1 MSAATVHH
9 EDQVH
14 SHGHDRGHEPP
25 WAVQLRSN
33 RLGLWLFFFSE
44 IFLFAALLVA
54 RFVLWNEPGAGIT
67 RPDLSQ
73 VLGLATTSVLLL
85 SSFAVNRA
93 ESGMAHDD
101 RRTFQVWMLVAAFL
115 GTLFFIGVVFMEWN
129 IFGLQGEIAGIEL
142 FGHLKPTDGVFGAV
156 FFAMTGMHALHVLS
170 GIIFLLIVWNNGRKG
185 HFSAEKHWGVAAATL
200 YWHFVDVIWVFY
212 YPALYLIGTAAY
224 RI

>member
-1 MSAATVHH
+1 MSAATTAHH
-9 EDQVH
+9 VDQTH
-14 SHGHDRGHEPP
+14 SHGHDSGHEPP
-25 WAVQLRSN
+25 FAVQLRSN

-44 IFLFAALLVA
+44 IFLFAALLVS
-54 RFVLWNEPGAGIT
+54 RFVLWGNT

-73 VLGLATTSVLLL
+73 VLGLAATSVLLL

-129 IFGLQGEIAGIEL
+129 IFGLQGEIAGVEL

-170 GIIFLLIVWNNGRKG
+170 GIVLLLMVWNNGRKG
-185 HFSAEKHWGVAAATL
+185 HFSAEKHWGVEGAAL
-200 YWHFVDVIWVFY
+200 YWHYVDLIWVFY
-212 YPALYLIGTAAY
+212 YPALYLIGTV
-224 RI
+224 R

>member
-1 MSAATVHH
+1 MSAVTTHP
-9 EDQVH
+9 EDHAH
-14 SHGHDRGHEPP
+14 SHEPSP
-25 WAVQLRSN
+25 AVQRRSN

-54 RFVLWNEPGAGIT
+54 RFVLWNEPMVGIT

-73 VLGLATTSVLLL
+73 VLGLITTSVLLL

-93 ESGMAHDD
+93 ESGIAHDD
-101 RRTFQVWMLVAAFL
+101 RRTFTIWMLVAAFL

-129 IFGLQGEIAGIEL
+129 IFGLRGEIAGVEL

-170 GIIFLLIVWNNGRKG
+170 GIVLLLIVWNNGRKG
-185 HFSAEKHWGVAAATL
+185 HFSAESHWGVEAAAL
-200 YWHFVDVIWVFY
+200 YWHYVDVIWVFF
-212 YPALYLIGTAAY
+212 YPALYLIGTAA
-224 RI
+224 